1 MPELDITENA
11 LLHLNN
17 FKEKYLSKVDKEYA
31 KRLRMISTSKE
42 DENLFRLS
50 QDRHYELTAFVANME
65 AIIEE
70 NITLKHKLNAISRES

>member
-70 NITLKHKLNAISRES
+70 NITLKHKLNATKDN